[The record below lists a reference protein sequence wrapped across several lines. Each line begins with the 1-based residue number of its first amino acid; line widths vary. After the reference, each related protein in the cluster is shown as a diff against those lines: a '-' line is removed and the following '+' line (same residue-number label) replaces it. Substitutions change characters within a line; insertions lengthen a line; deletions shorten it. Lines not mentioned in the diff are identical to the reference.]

1 MRKLTPREEKFAQGV
16 AGGLSQAEAYRQA
29 YPSSAKWK
37 DATVW
42 NKASAL
48 MRRDEVLARV
58 AELQAEHAKR
68 HEITVDSLLDELEEA
83 RTVALGAI
91 NPQSSAAV
99 AATMGK
105 ARLLGLDK
113 QITELHGKGGGPIQQ
128 QLVTPEQLAEAV
140 KNVRE
145 TF

>member
-16 AGGLSQAEAYRQA
+16 ADGMSQADAYRQA
-29 YPSSAKWK
+29 NPNAAKWK
-37 DATVW
+37 DATIW
-42 NKASAL
+42 KRASEMMA
-48 MRRDEVLARV
+48 RGEVSGRV
-58 AELQAEHAKR
+58 AEIQAEHAKR

-83 RTVALGAI
+83 RTVALGAL

-113 QITELHGKGGGPIQQ
+113 QITELTGKGGGPIQQ

-140 KNVRE
+140 RNVRE